1 MTRINGAGHHR
12 AERRCTA
19 RVKIRYRGANEL
31 SAGLHATA
39 ERHGRTVTVYLLPG
53 LTAQERHAALRRLR
67 LSGRMSYGPRLPA
80 VQLASALFADRI
92 RTTIAQAG
100 SVFRTHPAGT
110 TGPVMLIS
118 AGAIAFLVLSAVS
131 IRILREPRGPD
142 GSSAS
147 GPAPVASAIAVRIPG
162 SSPHLAGD
170 PAGSQDRVLTTALS
184 GSDPLPL
191 PASPDLP
198 STGSGAGPGTSSGS
212 PGSGTGTGGTTA
224 GAGASSTP
232 DPAASATVPGMPP
245 VTASAPP
252 SAPAPSTAVPAPV
265 PASASAR
272 SPVSASVAPSVSA
285 SVPVSV
291 SASDLPS
298 VSASVPAS
306 VYASGPVTVSAS
318 VGVSASRP
326 SRPQVLSRR
335 WLSRA
340 RAIPGRNS

>member
-39 ERHGRTVTVYLLPG
+39 ERHGRTVIVYLLPG

-170 PAGSQDRVLTTALS
+170 PAGFQDRVLTTALS

-198 STGSGAGPGTSSGS
+198 STGSGARPGHQQREPRERHRHWRDHSRRGRELHA
-212 PGSGTGTGGTTA
+212 GSGRVRDSTRYAA
-224 GAGASSTP
+224 GHRIR
-232 DPAASATVPGMPP
+232 PAL
-245 VTASAPP
+245 
-252 SAPAPSTAVPAPV
+252 
-265 PASASAR
+265 R
-272 SPVSASVAPSVSA
+272 
-285 SVPVSV
+285 
-291 SASDLPS
+291 
-298 VSASVPAS
+298 
-306 VYASGPVTVSAS
+306 SGPVHR
-318 VGVSASRP
+318 GSRP
-326 SRPQVLSRR
+326 S
-335 WLSRA
+335 
-340 RAIPGRNS
+340 PGFRLRT